1 MRSLL
6 LTTALPM
13 ILALILAAPAMAQ
26 EAGPAGAPVYQ
37 QPPAP
42 IADILDTPPTPTP
55 SLSPD
60 RTTVAL
66 YQRANLPPIAELA
79 EPMLRL
85 AGYRINPRNNGPAN
99 SRAAWLTG
107 LSFQPVAG
115 GAPRAVALPE
125 GSRFLSPGWSPDGRS
140 VAMLMDAPTGL
151 ELWVVD
157 VASGEAR
164 RLTEARVNAAAGAA
178 YDWLPDSS
186 GLLVRMTPEGRGPAP
201 DVTRPPAGPIVEES
215 MGRAA
220 PVRTYQ
226 DLLQNAGDEAL
237 YAHYFTSQLTLVPLE
252 GAMRPVGAPAVFLS
266 AGVSPD
272 GRHVL
277 QTRVKRPYS
286 YVVPASLFPAEVVV
300 TDLDGRELHRVAD
313 LPLRDD
319 VPTPFD
325 AVPTGPRSVQW
336 RADAPATLAWVE
348 AQDGGDPRTEAE
360 VRDRVFTLAAP
371 FDGAPAPLIDL
382 DERYAG
388 IAWGDGDTAI
398 VSSRWFNTRHETR
411 WVVDPSAPGAGRK
424 LLERNYQDRYADPG
438 TPVLEANDQGFPVIR
453 FTADGRALMTGA
465 GATREG
471 EYPFLAAMNLSDGR
485 SERLW
490 TSASGDYEAV
500 VGILD
505 DEGRRLVTRRETRND
520 PPNLF
525 VRNLDAQ
532 TPDALTTFPDPAP
545 QLAGVTR
552 ELITYTRDDGVA
564 LSGTLYLPAGYDK
577 DRDGPLPLVMWAYPA
592 EFTDA
597 AVAGQ
602 VVDTA
607 NRFVRPGGS
616 SHLFLLTQGY
626 AVLDDPSM
634 PIVGR
639 DGAEPNDTY
648 VQQLTASA
656 KAAVD
661 AVVALGVADRDRIA
675 VGGHSYGAFMTANL
689 LAHTDLFRAGIARSG
704 AYNRTLTPFGFQ
716 AEQRTYWQAP
726 ETYQAMS
733 PFTFADRI
741 DEPILLIHGEADDNQ
756 GTFPIQS
763 ERFYAAL
770 KGQGATVRYVV
781 LPLEAHGYRAR
792 ESVGHTLW
800 EMDRWLDAYV
810 KDVGPRAAADD

>member
-1 MRSLL
+1 MRHRLL
-6 LTTALPM
+6 GRALPAFV
-13 ILALILAAPAMAQ
+13 LLAALS
-26 EAGPAGAPVYQ
+26 GPAFAQDPLAYQ

-42 IADILDTPPTPTP
+42 IADILDTRPTPTP

-60 RTTVAL
+60 RTTLAL
-66 YQRANLPPIAELA
+66 YDRANLPPIAELA

-85 AGYRINPRNNGPAN
+85 GGYRINPRNNGPAN
-99 SRAAWLTG
+99 SRVSWLTG

-115 GAPRAVALPE
+115 GAARPVQLPANA
-125 GSRFLSPGWSPDGRS
+125 RFMSPSWSPDGRS
-140 VAMLMDAPTGL
+140 VALLMDAPTGL

-157 VASGEAR
+157 VASASAR
-164 RLTEARVNAAAGAA
+164 KVTDARVNAASGAA
-178 YDWLPDSS
+178 FDWTPDSA
-186 GLLVRMTPEGRGPAP
+186 GFVVRLTPEGRGAAP
-201 DVTRPPAGPIVEES
+201 DVTRPPAGPIVAES

-226 DLLQNAGDEAL
+226 DLLGDAGDEAL
-237 YAHYFTSQLTLVPLE
+237 FDHYFTSQLTYVPLN
-252 GAMRPVGAPAVFLS
+252 GRARALGQPAVYLS
-266 AGVSPD
+266 AVVSPGGD
-272 GRHVL
+272 HVL
-277 QTRVKRPYS
+277 TTTVKRPYS
-286 YVVPASLFPAEVVV
+286 YVVPAGLFPAEINVI
-300 TDLDGRELHRVAD
+300 DLQGRAVHQIAD
-313 LPLRDD
+313 LPLRDN

-325 AVPTGPRSVQW
+325 AVAPGPRSVSW
-336 RADAPATLAWVE
+336 RADAPATLVWTE
-348 AQDGGDPRTEAE
+348 AQDGGDPRTPSQ

-371 FDGAPAPLIDL
+371 FTAQPTTLIDL
-382 DERYAG
+382 NERYG
-388 IAWGDGDTAI
+388 GVQWGDADTAL
-398 VSSRWFNTRHETR
+398 VNSRWFNTRHETR
-411 WVVDPSAPGAGRK
+411 YVVDPSNPGTGRV
-424 LLERNYQDRYADPG
+424 LIERNYQDRYNDP
-438 TPVLEANDQGFPVIR
+438 GFPVTEPNGTGFSVLR
-453 FTADGRALMTGA
+453 MTADGSKVLMSGA

-471 EYPFLAAMNLSDGR
+471 EYPFLGTMDLQTGQ

-490 TSASGDYEAV
+490 TSASGDYESI

-505 DEGRRLVTRRETRND
+505 DDARRLVTRRETRND
-520 PPNLF
+520 PPNLY

-532 TPDALTTFPDPAP
+532 APDALTQFQDPAP
-545 QLAGVTR
+545 QLAGVSR
-552 ELITYTRDDGVA
+552 QLITYTRADGVQ

-634 PIVGR
+634 PIIGR

-648 VQQLTASA
+648 IEQLSASA
-656 KAAVD
+656 EAAVN
-661 AVVALGVADRDRIA
+661 AVVELGVADRDRIA
-675 VGGHSYGAFMTANL
+675 IGGHSYGAFMTANL
-689 LAHTDLFRAGIARSG
+689 LAHTDLFRTGVARSG

-716 AEQRTYWQAP
+716 AEQRNYWQAT
-726 ETYQAMS
+726 ETYNAMS
-733 PFTFADRI
+733 PFTFADKVN
-741 DEPILLIHGEADDNQ
+741 EPILLIHGEADDNQ
-756 GTFPIQS
+756 GTFPMQS

-770 KGQGATVRYVV
+770 KGNGATVRYVV

-800 EMDRWLDAYV
+800 ETVRWLDQYV
-810 KDVGPRAAADD
+810 KNAGPRN